1 MKCAV
6 ITPIGPGH
14 IDIYGRQCV
23 PSIRLATESGMGLFS
38 DVKIISIDDSHGLLG
53 RSLARNTAVEKAH
66 NAACEWIFFLDA
78 DDILHP
84 EAFIAAE
91 KYLRDFDAVWGLIV
105 EAPHNDICSFKI
117 RPKQATAI
125 TEYKKLLQ
133 IDPFLSLQ
141 MGHFVKTE
149 VARELP
155 FDTEMDC
162 AEDFDYY
169 LRVWKNHKCAKV
181 EDVFFVNIRGN
192 HSTGPRSSGPRD
204 WVIGVN
210 KVLAEARADF
220 REDQNIK
227 K

>member
-14 IDIYGRQCV
+14 IDIYALQCAT
-23 PSIRLATESGMGLFS
+23 SIKLAAESGMGLFS

-53 RSLARNTAVEKAH
+53 RSLARNMAVEKAH
-66 NAACEWIFFLDA
+66 NAACEWCFFLDA

-84 EAFIAAE
+84 DAFIAVG
-91 KYLRDFDAVWGLIV
+91 KYLRDFDAIWGLIV
-105 EAPHNDICSFKI
+105 EAPYNDISSFKF
-117 RPKQATAI
+117 RPKQATTI

-133 IDPFLSLQ
+133 VDPFLSLQ

-149 VARELP
+149 VARKFP
-155 FDTEMDC
+155 FDTQMDC

-169 LRVWKNHKCAKV
+169 LRVWKSHKCAKV
-181 EDVFFVNIRGN
+181 EDVFFINVRGN

-204 WVIGVN
+204 WVLGVN
-210 KVLAEARADF
+210 KLFVEARADF
-220 REDQNIK
+220 QDDRQY
-227 K
+227 